1 MSNSMWVCPQGV
13 SLKLEKHV
21 KLSVVFIFTGPFLSS
36 HGLKLLQKRNCPFY
50 LFFLEVVEKSV
61 DSLRGLL
68 TPEANM
74 QQLSLAADKSK

>member
-21 KLSVVFIFTGPFLSS
+21 KPSVVFIFTGPFLSS
-36 HGLKLLQKRNCPFY
+36 HGLKLLQKRNW
-50 LFFLEVVEKSV
+50 LFFSEVVEKSV